1 MAMFKK
7 EEETKMDL
15 SVYDNVKMLS
25 SMGKQMIVGMLEDA
39 ELLEGDNRKVTKLI
53 DFIWEFC
60 EDIISTEKMKGKI
73 LNDLYKTLHELQT
86 EVEVLKDEVKLLSDK

>member
-39 ELLEGDNRKVTKLI
+39 ELLEGDNRKAAKLI
-53 DFIWEFC
+53 DFVWEFY
-60 EDIISTEKMKGKI
+60 EDLISAEKTKGQI
-73 LNDLYKTLHELQT
+73 LNDLHETVHELSK
-86 EVEVLKDEVKLLSDK
+86 EISDLKDMVARLQK